1 MADNDEGAH
10 EGEVRARPFWSGT
23 ITFGLVSIPV
33 ELFPANRS
41 ERVSL
46 RMVSDDGTP
55 LARRYFCPSEER
67 ELDWDEIVRGYEIE
81 KDEFVVVTDEEL
93 ERLEPEKTRDIDL
106 RRFVNAADIDPMYF
120 ERAYYLTP
128 GGNSTKAYRL
138 LARTMEQ
145 ADRAGIATFVMRG
158 KEYLIAILAENGI
171 MRAETLRFTDELRS
185 PDDIGLPAPIK
196 PKAAAVKA
204 IENSLAKL
212 VEKQLDEDEL
222 TDRAS
227 GQLLK
232 LVARKQ
238 RSGKDVVDAPEEAA
252 EPAAGVIDLMEA
264 LKRSLAGNASSG
276 SATRKKAG
284 TKAKAAKAGSV
295 KSATRK
301 SAGKAAKTD
310 RAKKSAKSTKTAKSA
325 KTAKTAKAAKS
336 TKSARSAKPSKSSK
350 SSKSVK
356 TAKTAKS
363 AKSSKPAAK
372 KTRKSA

>member
-1 MADNDEGAH
+1 
-10 EGEVRARPFWSGT
+10 
-23 ITFGLVSIPV
+23 
-33 ELFPANRS
+33 
-41 ERVSL
+41 
-46 RMVSDDGTP
+46 
-55 LARRYFCPSEER
+55 
-67 ELDWDEIVRGYEIE
+67 
-81 KDEFVVVTDEEL
+81 
-93 ERLEPEKTRDIDL
+93 
-106 RRFVNAADIDPMYF
+106 
-120 ERAYYLTP
+120 
-128 GGNSTKAYRL
+128 
-138 LARTMEQ
+138 MEQ
-145 ADRAGIATFVMRG
+145 TERAGIATFVMRG

-350 SSKSVK
+350 SVK